1 MSDYQAPLDEMNFV
15 VNRLLDLTNFAQAID
30 NEDASEDLLQ
40 AVLTEAGKLATQVWA
55 PINASGDKEGVK
67 LTDQG
72 VKSASGFKQAY
83 QEYSQ
88 GGWGG
93 LYFDEQYGGQG
104 LPFSFAMPVAEMTNA
119 ANMSLGLCPMLTAGA
134 IEAIAEH
141 GSETLKDTYLEK
153 MVSGQWTGTMNLTEP
168 HAGTD
173 LAAITST
180 ATPDGQHYRIKGQKI
195 YITWGDHDMTDNI
208 IHLVLAKLPDAPEGV
223 KGISLFLVP
232 KFLVNTDGSLGA
244 RNDAHAINT
253 EHKLGIHASPTC
265 VMSYGDNGGAVGY
278 LVGQPHQGLSAM
290 FTMMNNER
298 LVVGLQGVSL
308 SDRAYQGALKYARER
323 IQCAPPGS
331 KQRGAIIHHPDV
343 RRMLMTMR
351 SITEAGRAISYVTAA
366 QIDLSHKA
374 KDETVRGLAL
384 KRVGLLIPIV
394 KGWCTEVSQEIT
406 SLGVQVHG
414 GMGFI
419 EETGAAQHQRDARI
433 LTIYEGTTGIQAL
446 DLVGRKTLYDQ
457 GAAMADLVQQMRDD
471 LVLYGNAVSTQ
482 RQGYLS
488 EAIDGL
494 ESSYKMLLKNAPND
508 VMFAG
513 SVSFDLLMLS
523 GYVCGAWQMLR
534 SAGLVVLEEN
544 ETFKS
549 NKLSTVAYYL
559 DHILPRFEAHR
570 RSIVSGCESVMAID
584 AENL

>member
-15 VNRLLDLTNFAQAID
+15 VNRLLDLTNFARAID

-471 LVLYGNAVSTQ
+471 LVLHGNAVSTQ
-482 RQGYLS
+482 RKGYLS

-549 NKLSTVAYYL
+549 NKLATVAYYL

>member
-471 LVLYGNAVSTQ
+471 LVLHGYAVSTQ

-549 NKLSTVAYYL
+549 NKLATVAYYL

>member
-1 MSDYQAPLDEMNFV
+1 
-15 VNRLLDLTNFAQAID
+15 
-30 NEDASEDLLQ
+30 
-40 AVLTEAGKLATQVWA
+40 
-55 PINASGDKEGVK
+55 
-67 LTDQG
+67 
-72 VKSASGFKQAY
+72 
-83 QEYSQ
+83 
-88 GGWGG
+88 
-93 LYFDEQYGGQG
+93 
-104 LPFSFAMPVAEMTNA
+104 
-119 ANMSLGLCPMLTAGA
+119 
-134 IEAIAEH
+134 
-141 GSETLKDTYLEK
+141 
-153 MVSGQWTGTMNLTEP
+153 
-168 HAGTD
+168 
-173 LAAITST
+173 
-180 ATPDGQHYRIKGQKI
+180 
-195 YITWGDHDMTDNI
+195 
-208 IHLVLAKLPDAPEGV
+208 
-223 KGISLFLVP
+223 
-232 KFLVNTDGSLGA
+232 
-244 RNDAHAINT
+244 
-253 EHKLGIHASPTC
+253 
-265 VMSYGDNGGAVGY
+265 
-278 LVGQPHQGLSAM
+278 
-290 FTMMNNER
+290 MMNNER

-331 KQRGAIIHHPDV
+331 KQRGEIIHHPDV

-471 LVLYGNAVSTQ
+471 LVLHGNAVSTQ

-549 NKLSTVAYYL
+549 NKLATVAYYL